1 MQGIDP
7 FQSGRPLLSE
17 ITADKLNRVLAEI
30 KRNRPVVAAP
40 LSARVTGDGTFIS
53 LNTSQG
59 SGTTTASHNH
69 PFQIRS
75 TKKPSEDE
83 EESNEYI
90 VTVSPGTINSLL
102 PDEIFDAESIKQH
115 TIPKDALRHVVLNA
129 QSDGQQIT
137 TATISLEPTAPE
149 PQSPVIFGLPAQADF
164 LIGVV
169 YNSSVY
175 QVITDNISV
184 TGKQQFVTE
193 KTAPAQP
200 GELPYEV
207 YYVWG

>member
-1 MQGIDP
+1 MRNGLPEFRARQ
-7 FQSGRPLLSE
+7 PL
-17 ITADKLNRVLAEI
+17 DRQ
-30 KRNRPVVAAP
+30 
-40 LSARVTGDGTFIS
+40 LSASTLNDIRRELESLRITRVVGGTFRKLPGGTEIVVTGSRGGGGAF
-53 LNTSQG
+53 Q
-59 SGTTTASHNH
+59 AAH

-164 LIGVV
+164 LRGVV

>member
-1 MQGIDP
+1 MRNGLP
-7 FQSGRPLLSE
+7 EFRPRQPL
-17 ITADKLNRVLAEI
+17 DRQ
-30 KRNRPVVAAP
+30 
-40 LSARVTGDGTFIS
+40 LSAATLNDIRKELESLRITRVVGGTFRKLPGGTEIVVS
-53 LNTSQG
+53 TQRGGG
-59 SGTTTASHNH
+59 SANH

-75 TKKPSEDE
+75 SKKPSQDE

-102 PDEIFDAESIKQH
+102 PAEIFDGESIKQH
-115 TIPKDALRHVVLNA
+115 TIPKDSLRHVVLQA

-137 TATISLEPTAPE
+137 AASISLETTAPQPQE
-149 PQSPVIFGLPAQADF
+149 PVVFGLPAQADF

-193 KTAPAQP
+193 KIAPAQP
-200 GELPYEV
+200 GELPYEIH
-207 YYVWG
+207 YVWG